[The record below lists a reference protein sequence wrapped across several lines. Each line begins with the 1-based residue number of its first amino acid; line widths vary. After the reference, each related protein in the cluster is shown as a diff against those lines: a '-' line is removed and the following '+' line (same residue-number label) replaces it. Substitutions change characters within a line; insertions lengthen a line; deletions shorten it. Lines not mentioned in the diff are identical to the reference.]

1 MYQKH
6 RVVLGVFFV
15 INLTF
20 VIANPSGKESF
31 FTEFHTYL
39 GCTVTKKTL
48 RKEEWDKRN
57 YDKRYSKLKKP
68 AARAAGFFML

>member
-1 MYQKH
+1 MY
-6 RVVLGVFFV
+6 G
-15 INLTF
+15 N
-20 VIANPSGKESF
+20 
-31 FTEFHTYL
+31 
-39 GCTVTKKTL
+39 KKTL